1 MFVHDHSL
9 EGPSRARPGGFIRI
23 SVNAREATEL
33 TWEIFGESLLL
44 RIGSFV

>member
-9 EGPSRARPGGFIRI
+9 EGPSRARPGEFIRI

-33 TWEIFGESLLL
+33 TWEFLAN
-44 RIGSFV
+44 RAT